1 MSAERYVSEK
11 ISYQN
16 NNTLKNSGGIKSDVQ
31 DIIDQ
36 LFELFWCQLVE
47 YTPHLKNEKKVVK
60 NHGKCWSHCKTTWI
74 GRD

>member
-1 MSAERYVSEK
+1 MSAKTYMSEK

-47 YTPHLKNEKKVVK
+47 YTPHLKNEK
-60 NHGKCWSHCKTTWI
+60 NC
-74 GRD
+74 